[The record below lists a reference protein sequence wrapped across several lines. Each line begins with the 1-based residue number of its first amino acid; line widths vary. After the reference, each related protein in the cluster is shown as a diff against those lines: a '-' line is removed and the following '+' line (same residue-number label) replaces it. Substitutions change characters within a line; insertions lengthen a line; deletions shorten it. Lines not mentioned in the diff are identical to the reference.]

1 MFLKLL
7 TIFAII
13 LIVILIFC
21 LFTYLSNFFRFTKLI
36 DRIFSSYTSLI
47 SLKTDWKNSFLEN
60 VAELSRKFFISPFI
74 SFLKVENKDVRM
86 IVSSGDLYYGLLMD
100 HINKNPFPLNEK
112 HYFSSLISSTERDLF
127 ISDPDFPQKQG
138 LKYSFSIPVFLN
150 NKKLEFIIILYFS
163 RLDCYIFSVLYAL
176 FFRNRIS
183 YFYAGV
189 LRNVFVQ
196 DDNFAQFLL
205 EEIDDYALI
214 SLDQN
219 GKIISWNKGAE
230 KLFSYRSTEII
241 GQKFTVLFHA
251 DEQNVL
257 PKALEILDVKPDVK
271 FFTTLKDRM
280 SVPIRVELI
289 IKRVSLIS
297 TETVGYTVIIKDIT
311 KEEIFK
317 ENIQQYSFINYT
329 ILENSQ
335 DGILILDEYDKI
347 IFYNQRV
354 RTILDNPMNLFGVQG
369 KKIFSRQ
376 FSEEFDKAINTLKS
390 LGTQFVDIDYIFDQ
404 KYYNIRFFRVHKNS
418 VSDYGG
424 VIVFFID
431 ESVRMATM
439 LELEEK
445 KEALE
450 QINNNL
456 YDALSSA
463 RIMQQNLIPKTL
475 PQAPYFKTASIY
487 ELSDDIGGD
496 FYYVDLFDIQGKEYA
511 LCFVSDV
518 SGHGISSSMMN
529 VMVKE
534 VYISFKENLQKGAPT
549 DPVFFLEILN
559 KKLFDLNFSESK
571 FITCFAALID
581 FTDQKAK
588 FCSAGHP
595 LPYLIR
601 NNQISLLRFKRSVPL
616 GVVEILHCDSTEF
629 SYEEGDRFIFY
640 TDGFLDLFEPDD
652 QKPTEAAAAFLYQY
666 CDKNS
671 EQILDEIKLLNH
683 IYRKNHRL
691 SLDDLTILMVDLYK
705 KNAD

>member
-1 MFLKLL
+1 
-7 TIFAII
+7 
-13 LIVILIFC
+13 
-21 LFTYLSNFFRFTKLI
+21 
-36 DRIFSSYTSLI
+36 
-47 SLKTDWKNSFLEN
+47 
-60 VAELSRKFFISPFI
+60 
-74 SFLKVENKDVRM
+74 M
-86 IVSSGDLYYGLLMD
+86 IVSTGDLYYGLLMD

-112 HYFSSLISSTERDLF
+112 HYFSSLMPSTEEDLF
-127 ISDPDFPQKQG
+127 IPDPDFPQKQG
-138 LKYSFSIPVFLN
+138 LKYSLSIPILLN
-150 NKKLEFIIILYFS
+150 NKKLEFIITLYFS
-163 RLDCYIFSVLYAL
+163 RLDYYMFSILCAL
-176 FFRNRIS
+176 FFRDRMS

-189 LRNVFVQ
+189 LRNVFVS

-205 EEIDDYALI
+205 EEIDDYAVI

-219 GKIISWNKGAE
+219 EKIVSWNKGAE
-230 KLFSYRSTEII
+230 KLFSYRSVEII
-241 GQKFTVLFHA
+241 GQRFTVLFHA
-251 DEQNVL
+251 DEQDAL
-257 PKALEILDVKPDVK
+257 PKALEILEVKPDVK
-271 FFTTLKDRM
+271 FFTILKDRM

-289 IKRVSLIS
+289 VKRISLLS
-297 TETVGYTVIIKDIT
+297 TEIAGYTVIIKDIT

-390 LGTQFVDIDYIFDQ
+390 LGTEFVDIDYIFDQ

-431 ESVRMATM
+431 ESIRMSTM

-463 RIMQQNLIPKTL
+463 RIMQQNLIPKVL
-475 PQAPYFKTASIY
+475 PQTPYFKTVSIY

-496 FYYVDLFDIQGKEYA
+496 FYYVDLFDIQYKEYA

-581 FTDQKAK
+581 LDEQKAK

-629 SYEEGDRFIFY
+629 SYEDGDRFIFY

-652 QKPTEAAAAFLYQY
+652 QKPTEAAAAFLHQY
-666 CDKNS
+666 CDKDS
-671 EQILDEIKLLNH
+671 EQILNEIKLRNYF
-683 IYRKNHRL
+683 YRKNHRL
-691 SLDDLTILMVDLYK
+691 SLDDLTILMIDLYK
-705 KNAD
+705 KN